1 MPATMVAKAG
11 AHLVPGAPAALAPGD
26 RTERDLLE
34 VVEREAELDRAGK
47 WLEGWSHRA
56 RCQVLEQLLLRTDHP
71 HIQQLWTDL
80 QPNLHRD
87 FMYAAGKL
95 YPGFRFTPVS
105 TELSRKMRKYIH
117 GGRVG
122 RERLHRI
129 PSVFL
134 RTVGDVRQHN
144 SSRLPTRGHNLLPK
158 DQERLPLLP
167 VLRSFP
173 PPKSLDQNMAPA
185 PRLHVHLPVLP
196 NIHHAA
202 THRPGRVKVTDARS
216 SWKMKNGNEE
226 RHRDGLVHLSLE
238 KHRRLEGGDHSFK
251 GKTQQGQMSAR
262 GLTTEQERLI
272 QWYEANWNYKQR
284 AEFLQKLILQLD
296 ARQHYY
302 LSSCLV
308 VMQYKDFI
316 GDLPRK
322 ISLQILGLVSPW
334 DLLRASQ
341 VNRTWY
347 QLCSCDE
354 VWRPKCED
362 PALGVTVTSSPV
374 LDCKDLFKRRYCTQ
388 QNWQSGVCRSE
399 VVPGHTAAVFCLALR
414 DNLLASGS
422 QDHTIRVWR
431 LPECSPLQTL
441 QGHQKGVWGLQFF
454 TDNLL
459 VSSSSDASIKIWNI
473 RLGVCSRTLFGHNGP
488 VWCLALADGLL
499 VSGSQD
505 TKIKVWDLRHCQ
517 PVRTLRGHSQAVLA
531 LEMDPDSRRVYS
543 GSADKCIRIWDLDS
557 GRCLKVMW
565 PTCPDETPTVAI
577 MGLSVAKGYLAC
589 CAGSWIWL
597 YHVETCKCLRTY
609 RHNEKRVDSVK
620 LKMSPQDGQGIILS
634 AGQDGVVKY
643 WDLTEPDTSLRKFR
657 GHRGRVTCL
666 LFDDSRIFSASQDR
680 SIRIWD
686 FGGPIPK

>member
-1 MPATMVAKAG
+1 
-11 AHLVPGAPAALAPGD
+11 
-26 RTERDLLE
+26 
-34 VVEREAELDRAGK
+34 
-47 WLEGWSHRA
+47 
-56 RCQVLEQLLLRTDHP
+56 RCQVLEQLLLRTDHS

-80 QPNLHRD
+80 QPILHRD

-105 TELSRKMRKYIH
+105 TELSRKIRKHIQA
-117 GGRVG
+117 GRVG
-122 RERLHRI
+122 RRLHRI

-134 RTVGDVRQHN
+134 RSVGDVRQHI
-144 SSRLPTRGHNLLPK
+144 SSRIPTRGSNLFVK
-158 DQERLPLLP
+158 DQDRLPPLP
-167 VLRSFP
+167 TL
-173 PPKSLDQNMAPA
+173 
-185 PRLHVHLPVLP
+185 
-196 NIHHAA
+196 
-202 THRPGRVKVTDARS
+202 RS
-216 SWKMKNGNEE
+216 SWKMKNVSEE
-226 RHRDGLVHLSLE
+226 GQRDGLPHISRE
-238 KHRRLEGGDHSFK
+238 KHRRGDGRDPSFK
-251 GKTQQGQMSAR
+251 GGTQQDQMSAR
-262 GLTTEQERLI
+262 SLTTEQERLI
-272 QWYEANWNYKQR
+272 QWYESTWSYKQR
-284 AEFLQKLILQLD
+284 TEFLQKLLLQLD

-302 LSSCLV
+302 LSSFLV
-308 VMQYKDFI
+308 VMQHKDFI

-322 ISLQILGLVSPW
+322 ISLHILGLLSPW

-354 VWRPKCED
+354 VWKPKCED
-362 PALGVTVTSSPV
+362 PALGATATSSPL
-374 LDCKDLFKRRYCTQ
+374 LDCKIVFKRRYCTQ
-388 QNWQSGVCRSE
+388 QNWQSGVCQSE

-414 DNLLASGS
+414 GDLLASGS
-422 QDHTIRVWR
+422 QDHTIRVWC
-431 LPECSPLQTL
+431 LPQCSPLQTL

-459 VSSSSDASIKIWNI
+459 VSCSSDASIKIWNI

-531 LEMDPDSRRVYS
+531 LELDPDSRRVYS

-565 PTCPDETPTVAI
+565 PTSPDEMPTAAVMSI
-577 MGLSVAKGYLAC
+577 SVAKGYLAC

-597 YHVETCKCLRTY
+597 YHLETCKCLKTY
-609 RHNEKRVDSVK
+609 RHNEKRIDCVK
-620 LKMSPQDGQGIILS
+620 LKMSPQDGQGMILS
-634 AGQDGVVKY
+634 AGQDGAVKY
-643 WDLTEPDTSLRKFR
+643 WDLAEPDTSLRKFR